1 MLGLHMDS
9 APSAFACPHCH
20 GLGITERSRS
30 HSSRGWPAVCQ
41 LCGKLSYN
49 GSRVLR
55 VAIGVLATTIAPA
68 AALFFW
74 FAAHRAMACA
84 VLVIPAL
91 AGFVAGRVADPR
103 VMRPVTPAQ
112 RDVSRVLTYVSLL
125 LFVALALAACLYAF
139 SVHKTT

>member
-1 MLGLHMDS
+1 MEA

-30 HSSRGWPAVCQ
+30 HSSPGWPAACQ

-55 VAIGVLATTIAPA
+55 VVIGVLATTIAPA
-68 AALFFW
+68 ATLFFW

-84 VLVIPAL
+84 ILVITAL
-91 AGFVAGRVADPR
+91 AGFVVGRVADPR

-112 RDVSRVLTYVSLL
+112 RDLSRVLTYVSLL
-125 LFVALALAACLYAF
+125 VFVALVLAACLYVF
-139 SVHKTT
+139 SVHKAT